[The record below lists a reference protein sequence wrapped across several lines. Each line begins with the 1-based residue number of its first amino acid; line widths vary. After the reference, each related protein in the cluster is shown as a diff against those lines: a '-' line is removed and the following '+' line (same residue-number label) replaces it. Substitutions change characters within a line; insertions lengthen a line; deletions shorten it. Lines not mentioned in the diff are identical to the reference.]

1 MSHIGEC
8 LTANGWRWIRTTE
21 AICSRF
27 TVCPLWP
34 LGNPSIFFLFDG
46 TNRART
52 YDPLLVRQMLSQL
65 SYDPIQT
72 TQKRLELSTSAVTG
86 RRSNQLSHW
95 AIFCCTYVPSKLH
108 TRNIFFIL
116 PITLLGHALD
126 RLVSVSSIH
135 YCTSTSDLSTSSSS
149 RGLTTYVGIS
159 HLEGGFTLRCLQRLS
174 RPGFAASHLSSTR
187 STGSLTPGREPA
199 GGPCQVGSLTGAVAS
214 QSVTEA
220 RARSAQDGRQP
231 SAERKSAS
239 GLDCEADT
247 PSRCESRL

>member
-1 MSHIGEC
+1 MEKDSNLRSRRQQIYSLPPLATRESIHIYIYSMQADDRTRTDNLLITNQLLCQLSHIGEC

-108 TRNIFFIL
+108 TRNIFFHPTYHL
-116 PITLLGHALD
+116 AWSCPRPISISQLHTLL
-126 RLVSVSSIH
+126 
-135 YCTSTSDLSTSSSS
+135 YF
-149 RGLTTYVGIS
+149 
-159 HLEGGFTLRCLQRLS
+159 HL
-174 RPGFAASHLSSTR
+174 
-187 STGSLTPGREPA
+187 
-199 GGPCQVGSLTGAVAS
+199 
-214 QSVTEA
+214 
-220 RARSAQDGRQP
+220 
-231 SAERKSAS
+231 
-239 GLDCEADT
+239 
-247 PSRCESRL
+247 

>member
-1 MSHIGEC
+1 M
-8 LTANGWRWIRTTE
+8 
-21 AICSRF
+21 
-27 TVCPLWP
+27 
-34 LGNPSIFFLFDG
+34 
-46 TNRART
+46 
-52 YDPLLVRQMLSQL
+52 
-65 SYDPIQT
+65 
-72 TQKRLELSTSAVTG
+72 TG

-174 RPGFAASHLSSTR
+174 RPGLATLPCIWYATDTPAAS
-187 STGSLTPGREPA
+187 
-199 GGPCQVGSLTGAVAS
+199 
-214 QSVTEA
+214 
-220 RARSAQDGRQP
+220 
-231 SAERKSAS
+231 
-239 GLDCEADT
+239 
-247 PSRCESRL
+247 PSRSSRTKDSSSQISYAHAG